1 MASIL
6 KVDDLRGNTAAGN
19 ITITSEGGAA
29 TMQLQQGVA
38 KQWCAVD
45 QTGFTVNDSFNTASV
60 TDNGTGDFNPNFTNN
75 MGSANGYSVALCC
88 GDGGARFHG
97 DVVNKAA
104 VTTSTYR
111 TYWVNTTN
119 AAVNDNDIATTTVHG
134 DLA

>member
-1 MASIL
+1 MTSVL
-6 KVDDLRGNTAAGN
+6 NVDTIAAKDG
-19 ITITSEGGAA
+19 TSPVALTKQHA
-29 TMQLQQGVA
+29 A
-38 KQWCAVD
+38 KQWCSVD
-45 QTGFTVNDSFNTASV
+45 QTGFTVNDSFNTTSV

-75 MGSANGYSVALCC
+75 MGGANDYAVALCC

>member
-1 MASIL
+1 MSTL
-6 KVDDLRGNTAAGN
+6 KAD
-19 ITITSEGGAA
+19 TIQSTSGGAVTLTKQHA
-29 TMQLQQGVA
+29 A
-38 KQWCAVD
+38 KQWCAVN

-75 MGSANGYSVALCC
+75 MGSANGYSIALCC

-97 DVVNKAA
+97 DVVAAAA